1 MPTTPPVPNFD
12 ALEQQ
17 LTAQA
22 DALAAALESRG
33 TQAAASLE
41 AIVQKSGL
49 ENLAASIPTSLEANG
64 PATIG
69 INPTA
74 LGINVQDAV
83 GSFAGNPI
91 FATLNFPGSIQ
102 GSAGSVGGDNPLSS
116 IINTAAGALNSA
128 TGPLL
133 NQIQATATSL
143 APQLQAALPAL
154 QSSLPAAVSIG
165 GTNIPVAQSATP
177 AATLST
183 PTDATSFGDY
193 PTLPTETAT
202 AQDQEAGIDPNELGA
217 GNPPLVEDQQS
228 GIDPNELAA
237 GNPPLVED
245 QQSGIDPNELGA
257 GNPPLVQDQ
266 EAGIDPNELGAGNP
280 PLVQPQQ
287 EGVDPAEF
295 AANAGVGQ
303 PSLSSLNTAAADT
316 AAIQQGLGQTL
327 RNNQTIRDQRM
338 NRGSAGDWRVRLRLA
353 PRSNYLYNA
362 PGPGILQPL
371 KVTDGVIFPYTPT
384 INTSYKANYTPYDLT
399 HSNYRGY
406 FYQNSAVEQIGIKG
420 TFTAQDT
427 NEADYLLAV
436 IHFFRS
442 VTKMFYGQDALRGAP
457 PPLVYLSG
465 FGQFQFNEAPCV
477 VSNFSY
483 NLPADVNYIRAGSNM
498 ANGTNLL
505 NKAIRQSLPTNPLS
519 GALQRL
525 FNAGMSKG
533 ALPIRIPTEGS
544 SFGIDGKST
553 YVPTKMEIDITLLPV
568 QSRKQVSQQ
577 FSLENFANGN
587 LIKGGFW

>member
-1 MPTTPPVPNFD
+1 
-12 ALEQQ
+12 
-17 LTAQA
+17 
-22 DALAAALESRG
+22 
-33 TQAAASLE
+33 
-41 AIVQKSGL
+41 
-49 ENLAASIPTSLEANG
+49 
-64 PATIG
+64 
-69 INPTA
+69 
-74 LGINVQDAV
+74 
-83 GSFAGNPI
+83 
-91 FATLNFPGSIQ
+91 
-102 GSAGSVGGDNPLSS
+102 
-116 IINTAAGALNSA
+116 
-128 TGPLL
+128 
-133 NQIQATATSL
+133 
-143 APQLQAALPAL
+143 
-154 QSSLPAAVSIG
+154 
-165 GTNIPVAQSATP
+165 
-177 AATLST
+177 
-183 PTDATSFGDY
+183 
-193 PTLPTETAT
+193 
-202 AQDQEAGIDPNELGA
+202 
-217 GNPPLVEDQQS
+217 
-228 GIDPNELAA
+228 
-237 GNPPLVED
+237 
-245 QQSGIDPNELGA
+245 
-257 GNPPLVQDQ
+257 
-266 EAGIDPNELGAGNP
+266 
-280 PLVQPQQ
+280 
-287 EGVDPAEF
+287 
-295 AANAGVGQ
+295 
-303 PSLSSLNTAAADT
+303 
-316 AAIQQGLGQTL
+316 
-327 RNNQTIRDQRM
+327 M
-338 NRGSAGDWRVRLRLA
+338 NRGAAGDWRVRLRLA

-384 INTSYKANYTPYDLT
+384 INTSYKANYQAYDLT
-399 HSNYRGY
+399 HSNYKGY

-465 FGQFQFNEAPCV
+465 FGQYQFNEAPCV

-533 ALPIRIPTEGS
+533 ALPVRIPTEGS

-553 YVPTKMEIDITLLPV
+553 YVPTKMDIDITLLPV

>member
-1 MPTTPPVPNFD
+1 
-12 ALEQQ
+12 
-17 LTAQA
+17 
-22 DALAAALESRG
+22 LA
-33 TQAAASLE
+33 
-41 AIVQKSGL
+41 
-49 ENLAASIPTSLEANG
+49 
-64 PATIG
+64 
-69 INPTA
+69 
-74 LGINVQDAV
+74 
-83 GSFAGNPI
+83 
-91 FATLNFPGSIQ
+91 
-102 GSAGSVGGDNPLSS
+102 
-116 IINTAAGALNSA
+116 
-128 TGPLL
+128 
-133 NQIQATATSL
+133 
-143 APQLQAALPAL
+143 
-154 QSSLPAAVSIG
+154 
-165 GTNIPVAQSATP
+165 
-177 AATLST
+177 
-183 PTDATSFGDY
+183 
-193 PTLPTETAT
+193 
-202 AQDQEAGIDPNELGA
+202 
-217 GNPPLVEDQQS
+217 
-228 GIDPNELAA
+228 
-237 GNPPLVED
+237 
-245 QQSGIDPNELGA
+245 
-257 GNPPLVQDQ
+257 
-266 EAGIDPNELGAGNP
+266 AGNP

-287 EGVDPAEF
+287 EGIDPAEF

-303 PSLSSLNTAAADT
+303 PALSSLNTAAADT

-338 NRGSAGDWRVRLRLA
+338 NRGAAGDWRVRLRLA

-465 FGQFQFNEAPCV
+465 FGQYQFNEAPCV

-553 YVPTKMEIDITLLPV
+553 YVPTKMDIDITLLPV